1 MAEFARVSSLD
12 ALRGFKAALQS
23 FQEDATVA
31 LSEAQSD
38 AQRGLWY
45 ITTDCRAHWQREL
58 KKRTEKLNQAKAD
71 LFRKQVET
79 SDTRTSAVV
88 ERKAV
93 QRWEQAVAQAEE
105 KLRRIKHWS
114 TALEREFMLFKA
126 GMQSISN
133 IVAADLPEAN
143 ARIGRMIESLEKY
156 IQLAAPAG
164 DSRTFAGS
172 GQTGE
177 TASEAG
183 QHSAETTRESSSDPA
198 SSASTSAESETT

>member
-31 LSEAQSD
+31 LSEATSD

-45 ITTDCRAHWQREL
+45 ITTDCKAHWQREL
-58 KKRTEKLNQAKAD
+58 KKRTEKRNQAKAD

-79 SDTRTSAVV
+79 SDTRTSAIV

-93 QRWEQAVAQAEE
+93 QRWEQAVGQAEE
-105 KLRRIKHWS
+105 KLRRIKHWT
-114 TALEREFMLFKA
+114 TAMEREFMLFKA
-126 GMQSISN
+126 GVQGISN

-164 DSRTFAGS
+164 DPRTFTGS
-172 GQTGE
+172 AETGE
-177 TASEAG
+177 TASEA
-183 QHSAETTRESSSDPA
+183 AMPSSNSA
-198 SSASTSAESETT
+198 SSGTPSAESDAT